1 MKRSHR
7 FLALGAAA
15 ALLLAACSSAGSSAS
30 LKAVRLQL
38 QWLDQSQFA
47 GYYAAAEQGYY
58 RDEGLEVTFL
68 PGGGD
73 VVPQQV
79 GSAENGPE
87 FTIAWVPKVLQARE
101 SDSDLVQIAQM
112 FQRAGTRSVSW
123 KSAGINSVADW
134 KDKKVGAWPF
144 GNELE
149 VVGSA
154 TLAGLTA
161 GTDYTR
167 VDQTFDMN
175 MLLAARD
182 GCAASASDCVDVAEA
197 MIYNEWAQLLEATN
211 PDTGELYQPDEF
223 NVIDFNEIG
232 TAMLQDALWA
242 RAAWL
247 AEDGN
252 EDVATKFLRAS
263 FKGWIYCRDNPDKCV
278 QYALDHGSQW
288 GKGHLAWMMNEVN
301 GLVWPAP
308 DGIGALDQDVLAQ
321 TIDTA
326 TAGGIL
332 TAEPDDAAFR
342 TDLADAAR
350 DGLEDATGTDW
361 EKPVVEISPGGE

>member
-7 FLALGAAA
+7 FMALGAAA
-15 ALLLAACSSAGSSAS
+15 TLLLAACTSASPSAS

-38 QWLDQSQFA
+38 QWLDQAQFA
-47 GYYAAAEQGYY
+47 GYYAAAAQGYY
-58 RDEGLEVTFL
+58 AAEGLEVTFL

-79 GSAENGPE
+79 GSAANGPE

-101 SDSDLVQIAQM
+101 ADSDLVQIAQM

-123 KSAGINSVADW
+123 KSAGITKVSDW
-134 KDKKVGAWPF
+134 KNLKIGAWPF

-154 TLAGLTA
+154 TLAGLKA

-175 MLLAARD
+175 MLLKARD
-182 GCAASASDCVDVAEA
+182 GCAATATDCVDVAEA

-211 PDTGELYQPDEF
+211 PDTNKLYQPDEF
-223 NVIDFNEIG
+223 NVIDYNELG

-247 AEDGN
+247 KEAGN
-252 EDVATKFLRAS
+252 EDVATKFLHAS
-263 FKGWIYCRDNPDKCV
+263 FKGWIYCRDHPDDCV

-301 GLVWPAP
+301 GLIWPAP
-308 DGIGALDQDVLAQ
+308 DGIGVLDVAAWNR
-321 TIDTA
+321 TIETA
-326 TAGGIL
+326 TAGEIL
-332 TAEPDDAAFR
+332 TKAPADGAYRLDLTKAA
-342 TDLADAAR
+342 
-350 DGLEDATGTDW
+350 LEGIDKATGTDW
-361 EKPVVEISPGGE
+361 VKPTVAISPGGE